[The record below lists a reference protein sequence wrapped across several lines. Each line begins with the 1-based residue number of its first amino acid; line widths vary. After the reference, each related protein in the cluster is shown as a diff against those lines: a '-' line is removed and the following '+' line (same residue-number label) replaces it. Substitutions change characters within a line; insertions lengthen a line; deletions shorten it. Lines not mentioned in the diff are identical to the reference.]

1 MKPVIAWFAHNRVA
15 ANLIM
20 LVIIALGCL
29 SLPQTRKELIP
40 GVSLERIAV
49 STLYPGAAPREVEAV
64 VCTRIEAAV
73 YDIAGTL
80 DLTSYASAGSCYTTI
95 DIADGYDTKAVL
107 EDVKS
112 RIESINSF
120 PEDVEQP
127 VISELIERYRV
138 AKLIISGAADEHA
151 LKRLAE
157 QIRLDLLEDPVI
169 SVVEIQNARPY
180 EISIALSE
188 HGLAQYNLKFDD
200 VVNTLKATVQNLP
213 GGSLATEQG
222 DILIQTLGQIDSAE
236 DFAEIILLAD
246 EDGGRVLL
254 SDIATIEDGF
264 RDEGTMAQLDGKR
277 AVSLDVYR
285 VGEQNIIEIADVLN
299 NYVREP
305 AVYLPEGISLYT
317 WQDDSKLFMSRIDLL
332 VGNVFSGLCLLFTI
346 LLLFLNWRLSFWVSL
361 GIPISF
367 MGAFWLL
374 PVFGGSIN
382 IISLF
387 AFLLVLGIV
396 VDDAIVVGESI
407 YTEQESGKPGVEGA
421 VEGANKVAKPIIF
434 AIVTSVIAFMP
445 LLFLPG
451 PEGMLM
457 RVIPIVVI
465 TTLLFSLFESLF
477 ILPAHLSHDSSN
489 SKPKRN
495 KTRNTGFN
503 LAVLERIQMGFSRAL
518 TAFIHNKYKPFLDH
532 VLLWRWSYIVGFIG
546 LFLISLTLLSSGW
559 LRTVLFSAIEG
570 DITYANVTF
579 AEGTNPEKTKRALL
593 KIERHALA
601 LQQELQDE
609 NGESAISHV
618 YAVIAPTTKYSREA
632 QAAADDHIGRVYLEL
647 SVSNDRIM
655 SGHEIIRQWRKRVGE
670 IEDSIELSFV
680 SDLTP
685 PSADINIEL
694 SSRDLDSLGT
704 QAEGLKQALAM
715 FDGVYD
721 IQDSQQRSPRQ
732 VQLALKPVAR
742 DMGLTLGALGQ
753 QVQQAYLGIEVQ
765 SMPRGEDEVQV
776 LVRYPN
782 AATSSLWHL
791 ENMHI
796 QLPNGEGV
804 PLFTIADVSYKAA
817 DHNIKRYERNRVI
830 SVSAFVDPGKN
841 ATKTVIAELENG
853 FLQQLTAS
861 TDVKWST
868 AGKQKSILEF
878 VDILTSSYLLAL
890 IAMYLVMAIL
900 FSSYT
905 QPLLVMFA
913 IPFGLVGSLLGH
925 LFLGVDV
932 TLWSFIGMVAVSGIV
947 VNDNLVLIDYIN
959 EKRSQGQALADA
971 ISSAGMRRFRPI
983 ILTSLTTFIGL
994 VPIMSETSL
1003 QAQFMIPMAIS
1014 LAFGVLFATL
1024 VSLLLVPAVY
1034 LVIQDIAQYLTK
1046 QRRSLFKQYLYH
1058 QKRRGSYSRQDI
1070 KNNTPTAANS
1080 RAGIVEANT
1089 VTTTDSGINGKADTS
1104 TNNQSKYVA

>member
-1 MKPVIAWFAHNRVA
+1 MKALISWFAYNRVA

-20 LVIIALGCL
+20 MVIIALGCL
-29 SLPQTRKELIP
+29 ALPDTRKELIP
-40 GVSLERIAV
+40 GVSLERIAI
-49 STLYPGAAPREVEAV
+49 STLYPGAAPREVEAA
-64 VCTRIEAAV
+64 VCTRIEAVV

-80 DLTSYASAGSCYTTI
+80 DLTSFASSGSCYTTI
-95 DIADGYDTKAVL
+95 DIADGYNIKAVL
-107 EDVKS
+107 DEVKS

-120 PEDVEQP
+120 PDEVAKP

-138 AKLIISGAADEHA
+138 AKLIISGAGDEWT

-157 QIRLDLLEDPVI
+157 NIRLDLLEEPVI
-169 SVVEIQNARPY
+169 SVIELQNSRPY

-188 HGLAQYNLKFDD
+188 DSLAQYNLKFED
-200 VVNTLKATVQNLP
+200 VVNTLKATALDLP

-222 DILIQTLGQIDSAE
+222 DILIQTLGQIESAD
-236 DFAEIILLAD
+236 DFASIILQAN
-246 EDGGRVLL
+246 EDGGRILL
-254 SDIATIEDGF
+254 SDIATINDGF
-264 RDEGTMAQLDGKR
+264 RDEGTMAQLDGER

-285 VGEQNIIEIADVLN
+285 VGDQNIIDVADAIN
-299 NYVREP
+299 KYVQTP
-305 AVYLPEGISLYT
+305 KTYLPEGVSLYV

-332 VGNVFSGLCLLFTI
+332 VGNVFSGLCLLFVI

-374 PVFGGSIN
+374 PVFDGSIN

-407 YTEQESGKPGVEGA
+407 YTEQATSNKGVEGA
-421 VEGANKVAKPIIF
+421 IEGAYKVAKPITF
-434 AIVTSVIAFMP
+434 AIITSVIAFMP

-451 PEGMLM
+451 PEGKLM
-457 RVIPIVVI
+457 QVIPVVVI

-477 ILPAHLSHDSSN
+477 ILPAHLSHDSQPS
-489 SKPKRN
+489 SQQTRLPGGTQATKN
-495 KTRNTGFN
+495 KVALLRE
-503 LAVLERIQMGFSRAL
+503 VLEGIQSRFSAAL
-518 TAFIHNKYKPFLDH
+518 ERFVIHQYKPFLGH
-532 VLLWRWSYIVGFIG
+532 VLRWRWSYILGFIG
-546 LFLISLTLLSSGW
+546 LFFISLTLLSSGW

-570 DITYANVTF
+570 DIAYANVTF
-579 AEGTNPEKTKRALL
+579 AEGSNPQKTKLALL
-593 KIERHALA
+593 KIEHEALQ
-601 LQQELQDE
+601 LQQELVDE
-609 NGESAISHV
+609 QGISAIAHV
-618 YAVIAPTTKYSREA
+618 YSVVAPISKYSRES

-655 SGHEIIRQWRKRVGE
+655 SGNDIIRRWRDGVGE
-670 IEDSIELSFV
+670 LEDSIELSFV

-694 SSRDLDSLGT
+694 SSRDLDDLAL
-704 QAEGLKQALAM
+704 QAEALKQVMAR
-715 FDGVYD
+715 FEGVYD
-721 IQDSQQRSPRQ
+721 IQDSQQRSSRQ

-742 DMGLTLGALGQ
+742 DMGLTLSALGQ
-753 QVQQAYLGIEVQ
+753 QVQQAYLGVEVL
-765 SMPRGEDEVQV
+765 SMPRGEDEVKVQ
-776 LVRYPN
+776 VRYPKT
-782 AATSSLWHL
+782 ATSSLWHL

-796 QLPNGEGV
+796 QLPSGEGV
-804 PLFTIADVSYKAA
+804 PLFTIADVSYQSA

-841 ATKTVIAELENG
+841 STKAVIADLESG
-853 FLQQLTAS
+853 FLQQLTDTTA
-861 TDVKWST
+861 VKWSK
-868 AGKQKSILEF
+868 AGKQKSIVEF

-925 LFLGVDV
+925 LLLGVDV

-959 EKRSQGQALADA
+959 EKRAKGESLETA
-971 ISSAGMRRFRPI
+971 IASAGVRRFRPI

-1003 QAQFMIPMAIS
+1003 QAQFLIPMAIS

-1034 LVIQDIAQYLTK
+1034 LLIQD
-1046 QRRSLFKQYLYH
+1046 
-1058 QKRRGSYSRQDI
+1058 
-1070 KNNTPTAANS
+1070 
-1080 RAGIVEANT
+1080 VANT
-1089 VTTTDSGINGKADTS
+1089 LATSVFKTPRLNSQGFNENKMNELPDNPAAD
-1104 TNNQSKYVA
+1104 NAA

>member
-1 MKPVIAWFAHNRVA
+1 MRILITWFAKNKVA

-20 LVIIALGCL
+20 MVIIALGCL
-29 SLPQTRKELIP
+29 ALPETRKELIP
-40 GVSLERIAV
+40 GVSLERIAI

-64 VCTRIEAAV
+64 VCTRIEAVV

-80 DLTSYASAGSCYTTI
+80 DLTSFASSGSCYTTI
-95 DIADGYDTKAVL
+95 DIADGYSTKAVL
-107 EDVKS
+107 DEVKS
-112 RIESINSF
+112 RIESIHSF
-120 PEDVEQP
+120 PEEVEKP
-127 VISELIERYRV
+127 VVSELIERYRV
-138 AKLIISGAADEHA
+138 AKLIISGAGDEWA

-157 QIRLDLLEDPVI
+157 NIRLDLLEDPVI
-169 SVVEIQNARPY
+169 SVIELQNARPY

-188 HGLAQYNLKFDD
+188 DSLAQYNLKFED
-200 VVNTLKATVQNLP
+200 VVNTLKATALDLP

-222 DILIQTLGQIDSAE
+222 DILIQTLGKIDSAD
-236 DFAEIILLAD
+236 DFASIILQAN
-246 EDGGRVLL
+246 EDGGRILL
-254 SDIATIEDGF
+254 SDIATIHDGF
-264 RDEGTMAQLDGKR
+264 RDEGTMAQLDGQR

-285 VGEQNIIEIADVLN
+285 VGDQNIIEVADVIN
-299 NYVREP
+299 KYVKSP
-305 AVYLPEGISLYT
+305 ATYLPEGISLYV

-332 VGNVFSGLCLLFTI
+332 VGNVFSGLCLLFVI

-374 PVFGGSIN
+374 PVFDGSIN

-407 YTEQESGKPGVEGA
+407 FTEQASGNKGVEGA
-421 VEGANKVAKPIIF
+421 IEGAYKVAKPITF
-434 AIVTSVIAFMP
+434 AIITSVIAFMP

-451 PEGMLM
+451 PEGKLM
-457 RVIPIVVI
+457 QVIPVVVI

-477 ILPAHLSHDSSN
+477 ILPAHLSHQPDDHDTSKLANLPAANESASTLSATNDSTSRLFTSN
-489 SKPKRN
+489 LRWFICKVKMIGR
-495 KTRNTGFN
+495 
-503 LAVLERIQMGFSRAL
+503 VLEGIQTKFSATLETFVIRQ
-518 TAFIHNKYKPFLDH
+518 YKPFLDH
-532 VLLWRWSYIVGFIG
+532 VLRWRWSYILGFLG
-546 LFLISLTLLSSGW
+546 LFFISLTLLSSGW

-570 DITYANVTF
+570 DIAYANVTF
-579 AEGTNPEKTKRALL
+579 AEGSNPQKTKLALL
-593 KIERHALA
+593 KIEHEALQ
-601 LQQELQDE
+601 LQQELTDE
-609 NGESAISHV
+609 YGISAIAHV
-618 YAVIAPTTKYSREA
+618 YSVVAPISKYSRES

-647 SVSNDRIM
+647 SVSNDRII
-655 SGHEIIRQWRKRVGE
+655 SGHDIIGRWRDRVGE

-694 SSRDLDSLGT
+694 SSRNLDDLAQ
-704 QAEGLKQALAM
+704 QADALKKVLAR
-715 FDGVYD
+715 FEGVYD
-721 IQDSQQRSPRQ
+721 IQDSQQRSSRQ

-742 DMGLTLGALGQ
+742 DMGLTLSALGQ
-753 QVQQAYLGIEVQ
+753 QIQQAYLGVEVQ
-765 SMPRGEDEVQV
+765 SMPRGEDEVKVQ
-776 LVRYPN
+776 VRYPKE
-782 AATSSLWHL
+782 ATSSLWHL

-796 QLPNGEGV
+796 QLPSGEGV
-804 PLFTIADVSYKAA
+804 PLFTIADVSYQSA
-817 DHNIKRYERNRVI
+817 DHNIKRYERNRVM

-841 ATKTVIAELENG
+841 STKAVIADLEAG
-853 FLQQLTAS
+853 FLQQLTETTA
-861 TDVKWST
+861 VKWAK
-868 AGKQKSILEF
+868 AGKQKSIVEF

-925 LFLGVDV
+925 LLLGVDV

-959 EKRSQGQALADA
+959 EKCSQGESLETA
-971 ISSAGMRRFRPI
+971 ITSAGVRRFRPI

-1003 QAQFMIPMAIS
+1003 QAQFLIPMAIS

-1034 LVIQDIAQYLTK
+1034 LLIQDMTIALSALLSTK
-1046 QRRSLFKQYLYH
+1046 SIVNTQVFDE
-1058 QKRRGSYSRQDI
+1058 GSNRNSDI
-1070 KNNTPTAANS
+1070 PDNRAA
-1080 RAGIVEANT
+1080 
-1089 VTTTDSGINGKADTS
+1089 DSA
-1104 TNNQSKYVA
+1104 A

>member
-1 MKPVIAWFAHNRVA
+1 MKALITWFAHNRVA

-20 LVIIALGCL
+20 MVIIALGL
-29 SLPQTRKELIP
+29 LALPDTRKELIP
-40 GVSLERIAV
+40 GVSLERIAI

-64 VCTRIEAAV
+64 VCTRIEAVV
-73 YDIAGTL
+73 YDIEGTL
-80 DLTSYASAGSCYTTI
+80 DLTSFASSGSCYTTI
-95 DIADGYDTKAVL
+95 DIADGYSTKAVL
-107 EDVKS
+107 DEVKS

-120 PEDVEQP
+120 PNEVEKP
-127 VISELIERYRV
+127 VVSELIERYRV
-138 AKLIISGAADEHA
+138 AKLIISGAGDEWA

-157 QIRLDLLEDPVI
+157 NIRLDLLEDPVI
-169 SVVEIQNARPY
+169 SVIELQNTRPY

-188 HGLAQYNLKFDD
+188 DSLAQYNLKFED
-200 VVNTLKATVQNLP
+200 VVNTLKATALDLP
-213 GGSLATEQG
+213 GGNLATEQG
-222 DILIQTLGQIDSAE
+222 DILIQTLGQIESAD
-236 DFAEIILLAD
+236 DFSSIILQAN
-246 EDGGRVLL
+246 EDGGRILL
-254 SDIATIEDGF
+254 SDIATITDGF
-264 RDEGTMAQLDGKR
+264 RDEGTMAQLDGQR

-285 VGEQNIIEIADVLN
+285 VGEQNIIDVAKAIN
-299 NYVREP
+299 KYVASP
-305 AVYLPEGISLYT
+305 ATYLPEGVSLYV

-332 VGNVFSGLCLLFTI
+332 VDNVFSGLCLLFVI

-374 PVFGGSIN
+374 PVFDGSIN

-407 YTEQESGKPGVEGA
+407 FTEQASGNKGVNGAIEGA
-421 VEGANKVAKPIIF
+421 YKVAKPITF
-434 AIVTSVIAFMP
+434 AIITSVIAFTP

-451 PEGMLM
+451 PEGKLM
-457 RVIPIVVI
+457 QVIPVVVI

-477 ILPAHLSHDSSN
+477 ILPAHLSHEVKDSEHSRTVN
-489 SKPKRN
+489 RSRFIATIKYI
-495 KTRNTGFN
+495 G
-503 LAVLERIQMGFSRAL
+503 AMLERIQTKFSAAL
-518 TAFIHNKYKPFLDH
+518 ELFVIHQYKPFLDH
-532 VLLWRWSYIVGFIG
+532 VLRWRWSYILGFLG
-546 LFLISLTLLSSGW
+546 LFFVSLTLLSSGW

-570 DITYANVTF
+570 DIAYANVTF
-579 AEGTNPEKTKRALL
+579 AEGSNPDKTKQALFKIEQEALL
-593 KIERHALA
+593 LK
-601 LQQELQDE
+601 QELTDE
-609 NGESAISHV
+609 KGESAIAHV
-618 YAVIAPTTKYSREA
+618 YAVVAPMSKYSRES

-647 SVSNDRIM
+647 SVSNERMM
-655 SGHEIIRQWRKRVGE
+655 SGHDIINRWRERVGE

-694 SSRDLDSLGT
+694 SSRDLGDLAT
-704 QAEGLKQALAM
+704 QSEKLKQVLAQ
-715 FDGVYD
+715 FEGVYD
-721 IQDSQQRSPRQ
+721 IQDSQQRSSRQ

-742 DMGLTLGALGQ
+742 DMGLTLSALGQ
-753 QVQQAYLGIEVQ
+753 QVQQAYLGVEVQ
-765 SMPRGEDEVQV
+765 SMPRGEDEVKVQ
-776 LVRYPN
+776 VRYPKE
-782 AATSSLWHL
+782 ATSSLWHL

-796 QLPNGEGV
+796 QLPSGEGV
-804 PLFTIADVSYKAA
+804 PLFTIADVSYKSA

-841 ATKTVIAELENG
+841 STKAVIADLEAV
-853 FLQQLTAS
+853 FLQQLTDTTA
-861 TDVKWST
+861 VKWSK
-868 AGKQKSILEF
+868 AGKQKSIVEF

-925 LFLGVDV
+925 LLLGVDV

-959 EKRSQGQALADA
+959 EKRGQGEPLETA
-971 ISSAGMRRFRPI
+971 ITSAGIRRFRPI

-1003 QAQFMIPMAIS
+1003 QAQFLIPMAIS

-1034 LVIQDIAQYLTK
+1034 LLIQDVGLWLTAFISRKLAPKSSVLKSK
-1046 QRRSLFKQYLYH
+1046 QD
-1058 QKRRGSYSRQDI
+1058 DI
-1070 KNNTPTAANS
+1070 SDNNAVDSAA
-1080 RAGIVEANT
+1080 
-1089 VTTTDSGINGKADTS
+1089 
-1104 TNNQSKYVA
+1104 

>member
-1 MKPVIAWFAHNRVA
+1 MRALITWFAKNKVA

-20 LVIIALGCL
+20 MVIIALGCL
-29 SLPQTRKELIP
+29 ALPETRKELIP
-40 GVSLERIAV
+40 GVSLERIAI
-49 STLYPGAAPREVEAV
+49 STLYPGAGPREVEAL
-64 VCTRIEAAV
+64 VCTRIEAVV

-80 DLTSYASAGSCYTTI
+80 DLTSFASSGSCYTTI
-95 DIADGYDTKAVL
+95 DIADGYSTKAVL
-107 EDVKS
+107 DEVKS
-112 RIESINSF
+112 RIESIHSF
-120 PEDVEQP
+120 PEEVAKP

-138 AKLIISGAADEHA
+138 AKLIISGAGDEWA

-157 QIRLDLLEDPVI
+157 NIRLDLLEDPVI
-169 SVVEIQNARPY
+169 SVIELQNARPY

-188 HGLAQYNLKFDD
+188 DSLAQYNLKFED
-200 VVNTLKATVQNLP
+200 VVNTLKATALDLP

-222 DILIQTLGQIDSAE
+222 DILIQTLGQIESAD
-236 DFAEIILLAD
+236 DFASIILQAN
-246 EDGGRVLL
+246 EDGGRILL
-254 SDIATIEDGF
+254 SDIATIHDGF
-264 RDEGTMAQLDGKR
+264 RDEGTMAQLDGQR

-285 VGEQNIIEIADVLN
+285 VGDQNIIEVAEVIN
-299 NYVREP
+299 KYVKSP
-305 AVYLPEGISLYT
+305 ATYLPEGISLYV

-332 VGNVFSGLCLLFTI
+332 VGNVFSGLCLLFVI

-374 PVFGGSIN
+374 PVFDGSIN

-407 YTEQESGKPGVEGA
+407 YTEQAAGNKGVEGA
-421 VEGANKVAKPIIF
+421 IEGAYKVSKPITF
-434 AIVTSVIAFMP
+434 AIITSVIAFMP

-451 PEGMLM
+451 PEGKLM
-457 RVIPIVVI
+457 QVIPVVVI

-477 ILPAHLSHDSSN
+477 ILPAHLSYQPADKAIN
-489 SKPKRN
+489 SAESQLN
-495 KTRNTGFN
+495 QN
-503 LAVLERIQMGFSRAL
+503 LKMIGGRLEGIQTKFSAAL
-518 TAFIHNKYKPFLDH
+518 EMFVIRQYKPFLDH
-532 VLLWRWSYIVGFIG
+532 VLHWRWSYILGFLG
-546 LFLISLTLLSSGW
+546 LFFISLTLLSSGW

-570 DITYANVTF
+570 DIAYANVTF
-579 AEGTNPEKTKRALL
+579 AEGSNPQKTKLALL
-593 KIERHALA
+593 KIEKEA
-601 LQQELQDE
+601 LQLQQKLTDE
-609 NGESAISHV
+609 KGISAIAHV
-618 YAVIAPTTKYSREA
+618 YSVVAPTSKYSRES
-632 QAAADDHIGRVYLEL
+632 QATADDHIGRVYLEL
-647 SVSNDRIM
+647 SVSNDRVM
-655 SGHEIIRQWRKRVGE
+655 SGHDIISHWRERVGE

-694 SSRDLDSLGT
+694 SSRNLADLAL
-704 QAEGLKQALAM
+704 QADALKQVLAR
-715 FDGVYD
+715 FEGVYD
-721 IQDSQQRSPRQ
+721 IQDSQQRSSRQ

-742 DMGLTLGALGQ
+742 DMGLTLSALGQ
-753 QVQQAYLGIEVQ
+753 QVQQAYLGVEVQ
-765 SMPRGEDEVQV
+765 SMPRGEDEVKV
-776 LVRYPN
+776 KVSYPK

-796 QLPNGEGV
+796 QLPSGEGV
-804 PLFTIADVSYKAA
+804 PLFTIADVSYQSAE
-817 DHNIKRYERNRVI
+817 HNIKRYERNRVI

-841 ATKTVIAELENG
+841 STKAVIAELEAG
-853 FLQQLTAS
+853 FLQQLTETTA
-861 TDVKWST
+861 VNWSK
-868 AGKQKSILEF
+868 AGKQKSIVEF

-925 LFLGVDV
+925 LLLGVDV

-959 EKRSQGQALADA
+959 EKRSKGMSLEMA
-971 ISSAGMRRFRPI
+971 ITSAGVRRFRPI

-1003 QAQFMIPMAIS
+1003 QAQFLIPMAIS

-1034 LVIQDIAQYLTK
+1034 LLNQDIVVALTTLVSK
-1046 QRRSLFKQYLYH
+1046 KSIVKIQGFDDCSNSNSNSNSNRNRNRNSNKDLPDN
-1058 QKRRGSYSRQDI
+1058 R
-1070 KNNTPTAANS
+1070 AA
-1080 RAGIVEANT
+1080 
-1089 VTTTDSGINGKADTS
+1089 DSA
-1104 TNNQSKYVA
+1104 A

>member
-1 MKPVIAWFAHNRVA
+1 MRGLITWFAKNRVA

-20 LVIIALGCL
+20 MVIIALGCL
-29 SLPQTRKELIP
+29 ALPETRKELIP
-40 GVSLERIAV
+40 GVSLERIAI
-49 STLYPGAAPREVEAV
+49 STLYPGAAPREVEAL
-64 VCTRIEAAV
+64 VCTRIEAVV

-80 DLTSYASAGSCYTTI
+80 DLTSFASSGSCYTTV
-95 DIADGYDTKAVL
+95 DIADGYSTKAVL
-107 EDVKS
+107 DEVKS

-120 PEDVEQP
+120 PEEVAKP
-127 VISELIERYRV
+127 VVSELIERYRV
-138 AKLIISGAADEHA
+138 AKLIISGAGDEWA

-157 QIRLDLLEDPVI
+157 NIRLDLLEDPVI
-169 SVVEIQNARPY
+169 SVIELQNARPY

-188 HGLAQYNLKFDD
+188 DSLAQYNLKFED
-200 VVNTLKATVQNLP
+200 VVNTLKATALDLP

-222 DILIQTLGQIDSAE
+222 DILIQTLGQIESAD
-236 DFAEIILLAD
+236 DFASIILQAN
-246 EDGGRVLL
+246 EDGGRILL
-254 SDIATIEDGF
+254 SDIATIHDGF
-264 RDEGTMAQLDGKR
+264 RDEGTMAQLDGQR

-285 VGEQNIIEIADVLN
+285 VGDQNIIEVADVIN
-299 NYVREP
+299 KYVKSP
-305 AVYLPEGISLYT
+305 ATYLPEGISLYV

-332 VGNVFSGLCLLFTI
+332 VGNVFSGLCLLFVI

-374 PVFGGSIN
+374 PVFDGSIN

-407 YTEQESGKPGVEGA
+407 YTEQATGNKGVEGA
-421 VEGANKVAKPIIF
+421 IEGAYKVAKPITF
-434 AIVTSVIAFMP
+434 AIITSVIAFMP

-451 PEGMLM
+451 PEGKLM
-457 RVIPIVVI
+457 QVIPVVVI

-477 ILPAHLSHDSSN
+477 ILPAHLSHQPADNTIN
-489 SKPKRN
+489 SDDGNSDRN
-495 KTRNTGFN
+495 SLAPGNQNRLMRNIKIIGGQ
-503 LAVLERIQMGFSRAL
+503 LAGIQTKFSAALEMFVIRQ
-518 TAFIHNKYKPFLDH
+518 YKPFLDY
-532 VLLWRWSYIVGFIG
+532 VLRWRWSYILGFVG
-546 LFLISLTLLSSGW
+546 LFFISLTLLSSGW

-570 DITYANVTF
+570 DIAYANVTF
-579 AEGTNPEKTKRALL
+579 AEGSNPQKTKLALL
-593 KIERHALA
+593 KIEKEALQ
-601 LQQELQDE
+601 LQQELTDD
-609 NGESAISHV
+609 NGISAIAHV
-618 YAVIAPTTKYSREA
+618 YSVVAPISKYSRES

-647 SVSNDRIM
+647 SVSNDRVM
-655 SGHEIIRQWRKRVGE
+655 SGHDIISHWRERVGE

-694 SSRDLDSLGT
+694 SSRNLDDLAL
-704 QAEGLKQALAM
+704 QADALKQVMAR
-715 FDGVYD
+715 FEGVYD
-721 IQDSQQRSPRQ
+721 IQDSQQRSSRQ

-742 DMGLTLGALGQ
+742 DMGLTLSALGQ
-753 QVQQAYLGIEVQ
+753 QVQQAYLGVEVQ
-765 SMPRGEDEVQV
+765 SMPRGEDEVKVQ
-776 LVRYPN
+776 VRYPKE
-782 AATSSLWHL
+782 ATSSLWHL

-796 QLPNGEGV
+796 QLPSGEGV
-804 PLFTIADVSYKAA
+804 PLFTIADVSYQSA

-841 ATKTVIAELENG
+841 STKAVIADLEAG
-853 FLQQLTAS
+853 FLQQLTDTTA
-861 TDVKWST
+861 VKWSK
-868 AGKQKSILEF
+868 AGKQKSIVEF

-925 LFLGVDV
+925 LLLGVDV

-959 EKRSQGQALADA
+959 EKRSQGESLETA
-971 ISSAGMRRFRPI
+971 ITSAGVRRFRPI

-1003 QAQFMIPMAIS
+1003 QAQFLIPMAIS

-1034 LVIQDIAQYLTK
+1034 LLIKDIAIALTTLLSSK
-1046 QRRSLFKQYLYH
+1046 SIVKIQGFDDRSNSNSNSNRNSNNK
-1058 QKRRGSYSRQDI
+1058 DI
-1070 KNNTPTAANS
+1070 PDNRAA
-1080 RAGIVEANT
+1080 
-1089 VTTTDSGINGKADTS
+1089 DSA
-1104 TNNQSKYVA
+1104 A

>member
-1 MKPVIAWFAHNRVA
+1 MKPIIAWFAHNRVA

-29 SLPQTRKELIP
+29 ALPQTRKELIP

-120 PEDVEQP
+120 PEEVGQP

-138 AKLIISGAADEHA
+138 AKLIISGAADERA

-157 QIRLDLLEDPVI
+157 QIRLDLLEAPVI

-188 HGLAQYNLKFDD
+188 HGLAQYNLKFAD
-200 VVNTLKATVQNLP
+200 VVSTLKATIQNLP

-222 DILIQTLGQIDSAE
+222 DILIQTLGQVDSAE

-254 SDIATIEDGF
+254 SDVATIEDGF

-285 VGEQNIIEIADVLN
+285 VGEQNIIDIADVLN
-299 NYVREP
+299 SYARDP

-407 YTEQESGKPGVEGA
+407 YTEQASGKPGVEGA
-421 VEGANKVAKPIIF
+421 IEGANKVAKPIIF
-434 AIVTSVIAFMP
+434 AIITSVIAFTP

-451 PEGMLM
+451 PEGKLM
-457 RVIPIVVI
+457 QVIPIVVI

-477 ILPAHLSHDSSN
+477 ILPAHLSHDNASSN
-489 SKPKRN
+489 SKPKR
-495 KTRNTGFN
+495 KKSPNTGLN
-503 LAVLERIQMGFSRAL
+503 LAVLERIQTGFSRSL
-518 TAFIHNKYKPFLDH
+518 TSFIHHQYKPFLDH

-546 LFLISLTLLSSGW
+546 LFFISLTLLSSGW

-570 DITYANVTF
+570 DIAYASVTF
-579 AEGTNPEKTKRALL
+579 AEGTNPDKTKRALL
-593 KIERHALA
+593 KIEQHALA
-601 LQQELQDE
+601 LQQELKDE
-609 NGESAISHV
+609 NGESAIAHV
-618 YAVIAPTTKYSREA
+618 YAVVSPATKYSREA

-647 SVSNDRIM
+647 SVSNDRVM
-655 SGHEIIRQWRKRVGE
+655 SGHDIIRQWRERVGE

-694 SSRDLDSLGT
+694 SSRDLDSLAT
-704 QAEGLKQALAM
+704 QADELKQALAM
-715 FDGVYD
+715 FEGVYD

-742 DMGLTLGALGQ
+742 DMGLTLSALGQ

-765 SMPRGEDEVQV
+765 SIPRGEDEVQV
-776 LVRYPN
+776 LVRYPT

-841 ATKTVIAELENG
+841 ATKIIIAELESG

-861 TDVKWST
+861 TDVKWSS
-868 AGKQKSILEF
+868 AGKQKSIVEF
-878 VDILTSSYLLAL
+878 VDILTRSYLLAL

-925 LFLGVDV
+925 LLLGVDV

-959 EKRSQGQALADA
+959 EKRSQGEPLANA
-971 ISSAGMRRFRPI
+971 ISSAGIRRFRPI

-1034 LVIQDIAQYLTK
+1034 LVIQDVVKSVTK
-1046 QRRSLFKQYLYH
+1046 LRRYLFKQYLYR
-1058 QKRRGSYSRQDI
+1058 QQGRGSRGS
-1070 KNNTPTAANS
+1070 KGNS
-1080 RAGIVEANT
+1080 SPIQ
-1089 VTTTDSGINGKADTS
+1089 VTTDNAKEGIMEPHLSANNKNSDNKAR
-1104 TNNQSKYVA
+1104 YVA

>member
-1 MKPVIAWFAHNRVA
+1 MRALIAWFAHNRVA
-15 ANLIM
+15 ANLLM
-20 LVIIALGCL
+20 MVIIALGCL
-29 SLPQTRKELIP
+29 ALPETRKELIP
-40 GVSLERIAV
+40 GVSLERIAI

-64 VCTRIEAAV
+64 VCTRIEAVV

-80 DLTSYASAGSCYTTI
+80 DLTSFASSGSCYTTI
-95 DIADGYDTKAVL
+95 DIADGYSTKAVL
-107 EDVKS
+107 DEVKA

-120 PEDVEQP
+120 PSEVSKP
-127 VISELIERYRV
+127 VVSELIERYRV
-138 AKLIISGAADEHA
+138 AKLIISGAGDEWA

-157 QIRLDLLEDPVI
+157 NIRLDLLEDPVI
-169 SVVEIQNARPY
+169 SVIDLQNARPY

-188 HGLAQYNLKFDD
+188 DSLAQYNLKFDD
-200 VVNTLKATVQNLP
+200 VINTLKATALDLP

-222 DILIQTLGQIDSAE
+222 DILIQTLGQIDSAA
-236 DFAEIILLAD
+236 DFADIILQAN
-246 EDGGRVLL
+246 EDGGRILL
-254 SDIATIEDGF
+254 SDIATINDGF

-285 VGEQNIIEIADVLN
+285 VGDQNIIEVADAIN
-299 NYVREP
+299 QYVQAP
-305 AVYLPEGISLYT
+305 VTYLPEGISLYV

-332 VGNVFSGLCLLFTI
+332 VTNVFSGLCLLFII

-374 PVFGGSIN
+374 PVFDGSIN

-407 YTEQESGKPGVEGA
+407 YTEQGTGNKGVEGA
-421 VEGANKVAKPIIF
+421 IEGAYKVAKPITF
-434 AIVTSVIAFMP
+434 AIITSVIAFMP

-451 PEGMLM
+451 PEGKLM
-457 RVIPIVVI
+457 QVIPVVVI

-477 ILPAHLSHDSSN
+477 ILPAHLSHQPADNTINSDLSVNHDSTKLAN
-489 SKPKRN
+489 LPLANQNRFM
-495 KTRNTGFN
+495 NTIKMFGR
-503 LAVLERIQMGFSRAL
+503 LLEGLQTKFSAAL
-518 TAFIHNKYKPFLDH
+518 ETFVIRQYKPFLDH
-532 VLLWRWSYIVGFIG
+532 VLAWRWSYILGFMG
-546 LFLISLTLLSSGW
+546 LFFIALTLLSSGW

-570 DITYANVTF
+570 DIAYANVTF
-579 AEGTNPEKTKRALL
+579 AEGSNPQKTKRALL
-593 KIERHALA
+593 KIEKEA
-601 LQQELQDE
+601 LQLQRELIDE
-609 NGESAISHV
+609 NGISAIAHV
-618 YAVIAPTTKYSREA
+618 YSVVAPISKYSRES

-655 SGHEIIRQWRKRVGE
+655 SGNDIISRWRDRVGE

-694 SSRDLDSLGT
+694 SSRDLDDLAQ
-704 QAEGLKQALAM
+704 QAEALKKVMAR
-715 FDGVYD
+715 FEGVYD
-721 IQDSQQRSPRQ
+721 IQDSQQRSSRQ

-742 DMGLTLGALGQ
+742 DMGLTLSALGQ
-753 QVQQAYLGIEVQ
+753 QVQQAYLGVEVQ
-765 SMPRGEDEVQV
+765 SMPRGEDEVKVQ
-776 LVRYPN
+776 VRYPKT
-782 AATSSLWHL
+782 ATSSLWHL

-796 QLPNGEGV
+796 QLPSGEGV
-804 PLFTIADVSYKAA
+804 PLFTIADVSYQSA

-841 ATKTVIAELENG
+841 STKAVIADLEAG
-853 FLQQLTAS
+853 FLQQLTDTTA
-861 TDVKWST
+861 VKWSK
-868 AGKQKSILEF
+868 AGKQKSIVEF

-925 LFLGVDV
+925 LLLGVDV

-959 EKRSQGQALADA
+959 EKRSQGESLQAS
-971 ISSAGMRRFRPI
+971 ITTAGVRRFRPI

-1003 QAQFMIPMAIS
+1003 QAQFLIPMAIS

-1034 LVIQDIAQYLTK
+1034 LLIQDIANTLSRLLQTS
-1046 QRRSLFKQYLYH
+1046 SLSGQLSVDKDNQEITN
-1058 QKRRGSYSRQDI
+1058 D
-1070 KNNTPTAANS
+1070 PAADN
-1080 RAGIVEANT
+1080 AA
-1089 VTTTDSGINGKADTS
+1089 
-1104 TNNQSKYVA
+1104 

>member
-1 MKPVIAWFAHNRVA
+1 MKAMIAWFAHNRVA

-20 LVIIALGCL
+20 MVIIALGCL
-29 SLPQTRKELIP
+29 ALPETRKELIP
-40 GVSLERIAV
+40 GVSLERIAI
-49 STLYPGAAPREVEAV
+49 STLYPGAGPRDVEAV
-64 VCTRIEAAV
+64 VCTRIEAVV
-73 YDIAGTL
+73 YDIEGTL
-80 DLTSYASAGSCYTTI
+80 DLTSFASSGSCYTTI
-95 DIADGYDTKAVL
+95 DIADGYSTKAVL
-107 EDVKS
+107 DEVKS

-120 PEDVEQP
+120 PDEVKKP
-127 VISELIERYRV
+127 VVSELIERYRV
-138 AKLIISGAADEHA
+138 AKLIIAGAGDEWA

-157 QIRLDLLEDPVI
+157 NIRLDLLEEPVI
-169 SVVEIQNARPY
+169 SVIELQNARPY

-188 HGLAQYNLKFDD
+188 DSLAQYNLKFED
-200 VVNTLKATVQNLP
+200 VVSTLKATAIDLP

-222 DILIQTLGQIDSAE
+222 DILIQTLGLIESAD
-236 DFAEIILLAD
+236 DFSSIILQAD

-254 SDIATIEDGF
+254 SDIATITDGF

-285 VGEQNIIEIADVLN
+285 VGEQNIIEVADAIN
-299 NYVREP
+299 KYVQTP
-305 AVYLPEGISLYT
+305 ATYLPEGISLYV

-332 VGNVFSGLCLLFTI
+332 VNNVFSGLCLLFAI

-374 PVFGGSIN
+374 PVFDGSIN

-407 YTEQESGKPGVEGA
+407 YTEQAAGNKGVEGA
-421 VEGANKVAKPIIF
+421 IEGAYKVAKPITF
-434 AIVTSVIAFMP
+434 AIITSVIAFMP

-451 PEGMLM
+451 PEGKLM
-457 RVIPIVVI
+457 QVIPVVVI

-477 ILPAHLSHDSSN
+477 ILPAHLSHQPAESDANEKPNITKLMNLHTSNKKSSIRKIKAIGGILKGIQTQF
-489 SKPKRN
+489 SA
-495 KTRNTGFN
+495 T
-503 LAVLERIQMGFSRAL
+503 LEMFVIRR
-518 TAFIHNKYKPFLDH
+518 YKPFLDH
-532 VLLWRWSYIVGFIG
+532 VLVWRWSYILGFVG
-546 LFLISLTLLSSGW
+546 LFFISLTLLSSGW

-570 DITYANVTF
+570 DVAYANVTF
-579 AEGTNPEKTKRALL
+579 AEGSNPDKTKHAIL
-593 KIERHALA
+593 KIEQEALL
-601 LQQELQDE
+601 LQQELTDE
-609 NGESAISHV
+609 SGVSAIAHV
-618 YAVIAPTTKYSREA
+618 YSVVAPISKYSREA
-632 QAAADDHIGRVYLEL
+632 QAVADDHIGRVYLEL
-647 SVSNDRIM
+647 SVSNDRVM
-655 SGHEIIRQWRKRVGE
+655 SGHDIIRRWRERVGE

-694 SSRDLDSLGT
+694 SSRNLDDLVL
-704 QAEGLKQALAM
+704 QAENLKQVLAR
-715 FDGVYD
+715 FEGVYD
-721 IQDSQQRSPRQ
+721 IQDSQQRSSRQ

-742 DMGLTLGALGQ
+742 DMGLTLSTLGQ
-753 QVQQAYLGIEVQ
+753 QVQQAYLGVEVQ
-765 SMPRGEDEVQV
+765 SMPRGEDEVKVQV
-776 LVRYPN
+776 SYPKE
-782 AATSSLWHL
+782 ATSSLWHL

-796 QLPNGEGV
+796 QLPSGEGV
-804 PLFTIADVSYKAA
+804 PLFTIADVSYKSA
-817 DHNIKRYERNRVI
+817 DNNIKRYERHRVI
-830 SVSAFVDPGKN
+830 SVSAFVDTGKN
-841 ATKTVIAELENG
+841 STKAVIADLESG
-853 FLQQLTAS
+853 FLQQLTETTA
-861 TDVKWST
+861 VKWT
-868 AGKQKSILEF
+868 KAGKQKSIVEF
-878 VDILTSSYLLAL
+878 MAILTSSYLLAL

-925 LFLGVDV
+925 LLLGVDV

-959 EKRSQGQALADA
+959 EKRSQGEDLETA
-971 ISSAGMRRFRPI
+971 ITSAGIRRFRPI

-1003 QAQFMIPMAIS
+1003 QAQFLIPMAIS

-1034 LVIQDIAQYLTK
+1034 LLIQDVVNAVTIL
-1046 QRRSLFKQYLYH
+1046 LFKKQSAEAEVLDDH
-1058 QKRRGSYSRQDI
+1058 QDMASH
-1070 KNNTPTAANS
+1070 NN
-1080 RAGIVEANT
+1080 RA
-1089 VTTTDSGINGKADTS
+1089 TDSA
-1104 TNNQSKYVA
+1104 A

>member
-1 MKPVIAWFAHNRVA
+1 MKAMIAWFAHNRVA

-20 LVIIALGCL
+20 MVIIALGCL
-29 SLPQTRKELIP
+29 ALPETRKELIP
-40 GVSLERIAV
+40 GVSLERIAI
-49 STLYPGAAPREVEAV
+49 STLYPGAGPRDVEAV
-64 VCTRIEAAV
+64 VCTRIEAVV
-73 YDIAGTL
+73 YDIEGTL
-80 DLTSYASAGSCYTTI
+80 DLTSFASSGSCYTTI
-95 DIADGYDTKAVL
+95 DIADGYSTKAVL
-107 EDVKS
+107 DEVKS

-120 PEDVEQP
+120 PDEVEKP
-127 VISELIERYRV
+127 VVSELIERYRV
-138 AKLIISGAADEHA
+138 AKLIIAGAGDEWA

-157 QIRLDLLEDPVI
+157 NIRLDLLEEPVI
-169 SVVEIQNARPY
+169 SVIELQNARPY

-188 HGLAQYNLKFDD
+188 DSLAQYNLKFED
-200 VVNTLKATVQNLP
+200 VVNTLKATALDLP

-222 DILIQTLGQIDSAE
+222 DILIQTLGLIESAD
-236 DFAEIILLAD
+236 DFSSIILQAD

-254 SDIATIEDGF
+254 SDIATITDGF
-264 RDEGTMAQLDGKR
+264 RDEGTMAQLDGER

-285 VGEQNIIEIADVLN
+285 VGEQNIIDVADAIN
-299 NYVREP
+299 KYVQAP
-305 AVYLPEGISLYT
+305 ATYLPEGISLYV

-332 VGNVFSGLCLLFTI
+332 VSNVFSGLCLLFAI

-374 PVFGGSIN
+374 PVFDGSIN

-407 YTEQESGKPGVEGA
+407 YTEQASGNKGVEGA
-421 VEGANKVAKPIIF
+421 IEGTYKVAKPITF
-434 AIVTSVIAFMP
+434 AIITSVIAFMP

-451 PEGMLM
+451 PEGKLM
-457 RVIPIVVI
+457 QVIPVVVI

-477 ILPAHLSHDSSN
+477 ILPAHLSHQPAERDSNQHWNTTKLTNRETLNKKSLI
-489 SKPKRN
+489 SKI
-495 KTRNTGFN
+495 KTIGGI
-503 LAVLERIQMGFSRAL
+503 LEGIQTKFSAAL
-518 TAFIHNKYKPFLDH
+518 EMFVIRRYKPFLDH
-532 VLLWRWSYIVGFIG
+532 VLVWRWSYILGFMG
-546 LFLISLTLLSSGW
+546 LFFISLTLLSSGW

-570 DITYANVTF
+570 DVAYANVTF
-579 AEGTNPEKTKRALL
+579 AEGSNPDKTKHAIL
-593 KIERHALA
+593 KIEQEALL
-601 LQQELQDE
+601 LQQELTDE
-609 NGESAISHV
+609 SGVSAIAHV
-618 YAVIAPTTKYSREA
+618 YSVVAPISKYSREA

-647 SVSNDRIM
+647 SVSNDRVM
-655 SGHEIIRQWRKRVGE
+655 SGHDIIRRWRERVGE

-694 SSRDLDSLGT
+694 SSRNLDDLAL
-704 QAEGLKQALAM
+704 QAENLKQVLAR
-715 FDGVYD
+715 FEGVYD
-721 IQDSQQRSPRQ
+721 IQDSQQRSSRQ

-742 DMGLTLGALGQ
+742 DMGLTLSALGQ
-753 QVQQAYLGIEVQ
+753 QVQQAYLGVEVQ
-765 SMPRGEDEVQV
+765 SMPRGEDEVKVQV
-776 LVRYPN
+776 SYPKE
-782 AATSSLWHL
+782 ATSSLWHL

-804 PLFTIADVSYKAA
+804 PLFTIADVSYKSA
-817 DHNIKRYERNRVI
+817 DNNIKRYERNRVI
-830 SVSAFVDPGKN
+830 SVSAFVDAGKN
-841 ATKTVIAELENG
+841 STKAVIADLEAG
-853 FLQQLTAS
+853 FLQQLTETTA
-861 TDVKWST
+861 VKWT
-868 AGKQKSILEF
+868 KAGKQKSIVEF
-878 VDILTSSYLLAL
+878 VEILTSSYLLAL

-925 LFLGVDV
+925 LLLGVDV

-959 EKRSQGQALADA
+959 EKRSQGEDLETA
-971 ISSAGMRRFRPI
+971 ITSAGIRRFRPI

-1003 QAQFMIPMAIS
+1003 QAQFLIPMAIS

-1034 LVIQDIAQYLTK
+1034 LLIQDVVNVVTTL
-1046 QRRSLFKQYLYH
+1046 LFKKQSDESKVLDDH
-1058 QKRRGSYSRQDI
+1058 QDMGNHD
-1070 KNNTPTAANS
+1070 N
-1080 RAGIVEANT
+1080 RA
-1089 VTTTDSGINGKADTS
+1089 TDSA
-1104 TNNQSKYVA
+1104 A

>member
-1 MKPVIAWFAHNRVA
+1 MRVLIAWFAKNKVA

-20 LVIIALGCL
+20 MVIIALGCL
-29 SLPQTRKELIP
+29 ALPETRKELIP
-40 GVSLERIAV
+40 GVSLERIAI
-49 STLYPGAAPREVEAV
+49 STLYPGAGPREVEAL
-64 VCTRIEAAV
+64 VCTRIEAVV

-80 DLTSYASAGSCYTTI
+80 DLTSFASSGSCYTTI
-95 DIADGYDTKAVL
+95 DIADGYSTKAVL
-107 EDVKS
+107 DEVKS
-112 RIESINSF
+112 RIESIHSF
-120 PEDVEQP
+120 PEEVAKP
-127 VISELIERYRV
+127 VVSELIERYRV
-138 AKLIISGAADEHA
+138 AKLIISGAGDEWA

-157 QIRLDLLEDPVI
+157 NIRLDLLEDPVI
-169 SVVEIQNARPY
+169 SVIELQNARPY

-188 HGLAQYNLKFDD
+188 DSLAQYNLKFED
-200 VVNTLKATVQNLP
+200 VVNTLKATALDLP

-222 DILIQTLGQIDSAE
+222 DILIQTLGQIESAD
-236 DFAEIILLAD
+236 DFASIILQAN
-246 EDGGRVLL
+246 EDGGRILL
-254 SDIATIEDGF
+254 SDIATIHDGF
-264 RDEGTMAQLDGKR
+264 RDEGTMAQLDGQR

-285 VGEQNIIEIADVLN
+285 VGDQNIIEVAEVIN
-299 NYVREP
+299 KYVKSP
-305 AVYLPEGISLYT
+305 ATYLPEGISLYV

-332 VGNVFSGLCLLFTI
+332 VGNVFSGLCLLFVI

-374 PVFGGSIN
+374 PVFDGSIN

-407 YTEQESGKPGVEGA
+407 YTEQAAGNKGVEGA
-421 VEGANKVAKPIIF
+421 IEGAYKVSKPITF
-434 AIVTSVIAFMP
+434 AIITSVIAFMP

-451 PEGMLM
+451 PEGKLM
-457 RVIPIVVI
+457 QVIPVVVI

-477 ILPAHLSHDSSN
+477 ILPAHLSYQPADKAIN
-489 SKPKRN
+489 SDESQFNQNHSQNPTSLPPEN
-495 KTRNTGFN
+495 KNRLIYNIKMIGG
-503 LAVLERIQMGFSRAL
+503 LLEGIQTKFSAAL
-518 TAFIHNKYKPFLDH
+518 EMFVIRQYKPFLDH
-532 VLLWRWSYIVGFIG
+532 VLRWRWSYILGFIG
-546 LFLISLTLLSSGW
+546 LFFISLTLLSSGW

-570 DITYANVTF
+570 DIAYANVTF
-579 AEGTNPEKTKRALL
+579 AEGSNPKKTKLALL
-593 KIERHALA
+593 KIEKEALQ
-601 LQQELQDE
+601 LQQELTDE
-609 NGESAISHV
+609 NGISAIAHV
-618 YAVIAPTTKYSREA
+618 YSVVAPISKYSRES

-647 SVSNDRIM
+647 SVSNDRVM
-655 SGHEIIRQWRKRVGE
+655 SGHDIISHWRERVGE

-694 SSRDLDSLGT
+694 SSRNLDDLAQ
-704 QAEGLKQALAM
+704 QADALKQVLAR
-715 FDGVYD
+715 FEGVYD
-721 IQDSQQRSPRQ
+721 IQDSQQRSSRQ

-742 DMGLTLGALGQ
+742 DMGLTLSALGQ
-753 QVQQAYLGIEVQ
+753 QVQQAYLGVEVQ
-765 SMPRGEDEVQV
+765 SMPRGEDEVKV
-776 LVRYPN
+776 KVSYPKE
-782 AATSSLWHL
+782 ATSSLWHL

-804 PLFTIADVSYKAA
+804 PLFTIADVSYQSAE
-817 DHNIKRYERNRVI
+817 HNIKRYERNRVI

-841 ATKTVIAELENG
+841 STKAVIAELEAG
-853 FLQQLTAS
+853 FLQQLTDTTA
-861 TDVKWST
+861 VKWSK
-868 AGKQKSILEF
+868 AGKQKSIVEF

-925 LFLGVDV
+925 LLLGVDV

-959 EKRSQGQALADA
+959 EKCSKGMSLETA
-971 ISSAGMRRFRPI
+971 ITSAGVRRFRPI

-1003 QAQFMIPMAIS
+1003 QAQFLIPMAIS

-1034 LVIQDIAQYLTK
+1034 LLVQDIVIA
-1046 QRRSLFKQYLYH
+1046 
-1058 QKRRGSYSRQDI
+1058 
-1070 KNNTPTAANS
+1070 
-1080 RAGIVEANT
+1080 
-1089 VTTTDSGINGKADTS
+1089 VTTLLSKKSIVKIQGFDVRSNSNKDIPDNRAADSA
-1104 TNNQSKYVA
+1104 A

>member
-1 MKPVIAWFAHNRVA
+1 MRVLIAWFAKNKVA

-20 LVIIALGCL
+20 MVIIALGCL
-29 SLPQTRKELIP
+29 ALPETRKELIP
-40 GVSLERIAV
+40 GVSLERIAI
-49 STLYPGAAPREVEAV
+49 STLYPGAGPREVEAL
-64 VCTRIEAAV
+64 VCTRIEAVV

-80 DLTSYASAGSCYTTI
+80 DLTSFASSGSCYTTI
-95 DIADGYDTKAVL
+95 DIADGYSTKAVL
-107 EDVKS
+107 DEVKS
-112 RIESINSF
+112 RIESIHSF
-120 PEDVEQP
+120 PEEVAKP
-127 VISELIERYRV
+127 VVSELIERYRV
-138 AKLIISGAADEHA
+138 AKLIISGAGDEWA

-157 QIRLDLLEDPVI
+157 NIRLDLLEDPVI
-169 SVVEIQNARPY
+169 SVIELQNARPY

-188 HGLAQYNLKFDD
+188 DSLAQYNLKFED
-200 VVNTLKATVQNLP
+200 VVNTLKATALDLP

-222 DILIQTLGQIDSAE
+222 DILIQTLGQIESAD
-236 DFAEIILLAD
+236 DFASIILQAN
-246 EDGGRVLL
+246 EDGGRILL
-254 SDIATIEDGF
+254 SDIATIHDGF
-264 RDEGTMAQLDGKR
+264 RDEGTMAQLDGQR

-285 VGEQNIIEIADVLN
+285 VGDQNIIEVAEVIN
-299 NYVREP
+299 KYVKSP
-305 AVYLPEGISLYT
+305 ATYLPEGISLYV

-332 VGNVFSGLCLLFTI
+332 VGNVFSGLCLLFVI

-374 PVFGGSIN
+374 PVFDGSIN

-407 YTEQESGKPGVEGA
+407 YTEQAAGNKGVEGA
-421 VEGANKVAKPIIF
+421 IEGAYKVSKPITF
-434 AIVTSVIAFMP
+434 AIITSVIAFMP

-451 PEGMLM
+451 PEGKLM
-457 RVIPIVVI
+457 QVIPVVVI

-477 ILPAHLSHDSSN
+477 ILPAHLSYQPADKAIN
-489 SKPKRN
+489 SDESQ
-495 KTRNTGFN
+495 FN
-503 LAVLERIQMGFSRAL
+503 QNHSQNPTSLPPENQNRLIYNIKMIGGLLEGIQTKFSAAL
-518 TAFIHNKYKPFLDH
+518 EMFVIRQYKPFLDH
-532 VLLWRWSYIVGFIG
+532 VLHWRWSYILGFIG
-546 LFLISLTLLSSGW
+546 LFFISLTLLSSGW

-570 DITYANVTF
+570 DIAYANVTF
-579 AEGTNPEKTKRALL
+579 AEGSNPQKTKLALL
-593 KIERHALA
+593 KIEKEALQ
-601 LQQELQDE
+601 LQQELTDE
-609 NGESAISHV
+609 KGISAIAHV
-618 YAVIAPTTKYSREA
+618 YSVVAPISKYSRES

-647 SVSNDRIM
+647 SVSNDRVM
-655 SGHEIIRQWRKRVGE
+655 SGHDIISHWRERVGE

-694 SSRDLDSLGT
+694 SSRNLDDLAQ
-704 QAEGLKQALAM
+704 QADALKQVLAR
-715 FDGVYD
+715 FEGVYD
-721 IQDSQQRSPRQ
+721 IQDSQQRSSRQ

-742 DMGLTLGALGQ
+742 DMGLTLSALGQ
-753 QVQQAYLGIEVQ
+753 QVQQAYLGVEIQ
-765 SMPRGEDEVQV
+765 SMPRGEDEVKV
-776 LVRYPN
+776 KVSYPKE
-782 AATSSLWHL
+782 ATSSLWHL

-804 PLFTIADVSYKAA
+804 PLFTIADVSYQSAE
-817 DHNIKRYERNRVI
+817 HNIKRYERNRVI

-841 ATKTVIAELENG
+841 STKAVIAELEAG
-853 FLQQLTAS
+853 FLQQLTDTTA
-861 TDVKWST
+861 VKWSK
-868 AGKQKSILEF
+868 AGKQKSIVEF

-925 LFLGVDV
+925 LLLGVDV

-959 EKRSQGQALADA
+959 EKCSKGMSLETA
-971 ISSAGMRRFRPI
+971 ITSAGVRRFRPI

-1003 QAQFMIPMAIS
+1003 QAQFLIPMAIS

-1034 LVIQDIAQYLTK
+1034 LLIQDIVIA
-1046 QRRSLFKQYLYH
+1046 
-1058 QKRRGSYSRQDI
+1058 
-1070 KNNTPTAANS
+1070 
-1080 RAGIVEANT
+1080 
-1089 VTTTDSGINGKADTS
+1089 VTTLLSKKLIVKIQGFDVRSNSNKDIPDNRAADSA
-1104 TNNQSKYVA
+1104 A

>member
-1 MKPVIAWFAHNRVA
+1 MRVLIAWFAKNKVA

-20 LVIIALGCL
+20 MVIIALGCL
-29 SLPQTRKELIP
+29 ALPETRKELIP
-40 GVSLERIAV
+40 GVSLERIAI
-49 STLYPGAAPREVEAV
+49 STLYPGAGPREVEAL
-64 VCTRIEAAV
+64 VCTRIEAVV

-80 DLTSYASAGSCYTTI
+80 DLTSFASSGSCYTTI
-95 DIADGYDTKAVL
+95 DIADGYSTKAVL
-107 EDVKS
+107 DEVKS
-112 RIESINSF
+112 RIESIHSF
-120 PEDVEQP
+120 PEEVEKP
-127 VISELIERYRV
+127 VVSELIERYRV
-138 AKLIISGAADEHA
+138 AKLIISGAGDEWA

-157 QIRLDLLEDPVI
+157 NIRLDLLEDPVI
-169 SVVEIQNARPY
+169 SVIELQNARPY

-188 HGLAQYNLKFDD
+188 DSLAQYNLKFED
-200 VVNTLKATVQNLP
+200 VVNTLKATALDLP

-222 DILIQTLGQIDSAE
+222 DILIQTLGQIESAD
-236 DFAEIILLAD
+236 DFASIILQAN
-246 EDGGRVLL
+246 EDGGRILL
-254 SDIATIEDGF
+254 SDIATIHDGF
-264 RDEGTMAQLDGKR
+264 RDEGTMAQLDGQR

-285 VGEQNIIEIADVLN
+285 VGDQNIIEVAEVIN
-299 NYVREP
+299 KYVKSP
-305 AVYLPEGISLYT
+305 ATYLPEGISLYV

-332 VGNVFSGLCLLFTI
+332 VGNVFSGLCLLFVI

-374 PVFGGSIN
+374 PVFDGSIN

-407 YTEQESGKPGVEGA
+407 YTEQAAGNKGVEGA
-421 VEGANKVAKPIIF
+421 IEGAYKVSKPITF
-434 AIVTSVIAFMP
+434 AIITSVIAFMP

-451 PEGMLM
+451 PEGKLM
-457 RVIPIVVI
+457 QVIPVVVI

-477 ILPAHLSHDSSN
+477 ILPAHLSYQPADKAIN
-489 SKPKRN
+489 SDESQFNQNHSQNPTSLPPEN
-495 KTRNTGFN
+495 KNRLIYNIKMIGG
-503 LAVLERIQMGFSRAL
+503 LLEGIQTKFSAAL
-518 TAFIHNKYKPFLDH
+518 EMFVIRQYKPFLDH
-532 VLLWRWSYIVGFIG
+532 VLRWRWSYILGFIG
-546 LFLISLTLLSSGW
+546 LFFISLTLLSSGW

-570 DITYANVTF
+570 DIAYANVTF
-579 AEGTNPEKTKRALL
+579 AEGSNPQKTKLALL
-593 KIERHALA
+593 KIEKEALQ
-601 LQQELQDE
+601 LQQELTDE
-609 NGESAISHV
+609 NGISAIAHV
-618 YAVIAPTTKYSREA
+618 YSVVAPISKYSRES

-647 SVSNDRIM
+647 SVSNDRVM
-655 SGHEIIRQWRKRVGE
+655 SGHDIISHWRERVGE

-694 SSRDLDSLGT
+694 SSRNLDDLAQ
-704 QAEGLKQALAM
+704 QADALKQVLAR
-715 FDGVYD
+715 FEGVYD
-721 IQDSQQRSPRQ
+721 IQDSQQRSSRQ

-742 DMGLTLGALGQ
+742 DMGLTLSALGQ
-753 QVQQAYLGIEVQ
+753 QVQQAYLGVEVQ
-765 SMPRGEDEVQV
+765 SMPRGEDEVKV
-776 LVRYPN
+776 KVSYPKE
-782 AATSSLWHL
+782 ATSSLWHL

-804 PLFTIADVSYKAA
+804 PLFTIADVSYQSAE
-817 DHNIKRYERNRVI
+817 HNIKRYERNRVI

-841 ATKTVIAELENG
+841 STKAVIAELEAG
-853 FLQQLTAS
+853 FLQQLTDTTA
-861 TDVKWST
+861 VKWSK
-868 AGKQKSILEF
+868 AGKQKSIVEF

-925 LFLGVDV
+925 LLLGVDV

-959 EKRSQGQALADA
+959 EKCSKGMSLETA
-971 ISSAGMRRFRPI
+971 ITSAGVRRFRPI

-1003 QAQFMIPMAIS
+1003 QAQFLIPMAIS

-1034 LVIQDIAQYLTK
+1034 LLVQDIVIA
-1046 QRRSLFKQYLYH
+1046 
-1058 QKRRGSYSRQDI
+1058 
-1070 KNNTPTAANS
+1070 
-1080 RAGIVEANT
+1080 
-1089 VTTTDSGINGKADTS
+1089 VTTLLSKKSIVKIQGFDVRSNSNKDIPDNRAADSA
-1104 TNNQSKYVA
+1104 A